1 MKRYRFA
8 QNLKTEDEIAR
19 MRRAGLLLW
28 EAHQVAAAQVKPGV
42 TTAAINDAVEAFL
55 AERGATPLFKGVPG
69 VVPFPAATCVSVNE
83 AVVHGMP
90 GSRRLRE
97 GDIVSLDI
105 GVRLD
110 GWCADAAVT
119 YAVGPVSPLA
129 QRLLEVTEGALA
141 LAIQLVG
148 EKSTWSQVARELQ
161 AYVEDAGFSV
171 VEALVGHSI
180 GQEMWDGLQLPNHY
194 TREFER
200 QGDFPLQPG
209 LLLAIEPMV
218 NAGTK
223 AVHTLPDHWTVVTD
237 DGLPSAHFEHTV
249 ALTKEGPRVLTC
261 GPNGE
266 GWGLG

>member
-1 MKRYRFA
+1 
-8 QNLKTEDEIAR
+8 

-180 GQEMWDGLQLPNHY
+180 GQEMWEGLQLPNHY

-209 LLLAIEPMV
+209 LVLAIEPMV